1 MFKPRLTKPE
11 SGNKYYN
18 TTGNG
23 GYSGAIIGSPRDAGC
38 NVLANCVGYAAGRFN
53 EIIGQDKFVYF
64 KYPPNAEDFY
74 DSGKQQ
80 GLKVGAEP
88 KLGAIIVWA
97 KGKTWT
103 SSDGAGHVAVVEQ
116 IQADGSIITSE
127 SGWGCANPFWTT
139 HRYKGANG
147 NWGAGTEYRFL
158 GFIYLPEAV
167 QPKPEQPEVKQPET
181 PKTATAPKGVIK
193 RGDGGEAVKW
203 MQTKL
208 YESGYLRK
216 NEIDGDYGNI
226 TLGALLA
233 FQFNNKLE
241 VDGICGDMTKSKL
254 LKAVS

>member
-11 SGNKYYN
+11 AGNKYYN
-18 TTGNG
+18 TIANG
-23 GYSGAIIGSPRDAGC
+23 GYSGAIVGSPRDAGC

-53 EIIGQDKFVYF
+53 EIIGAQGFTYF

-74 DSGKQQ
+74 DTAVSQ
-80 GLKVGAEP
+80 GLKVGKEP

-103 SSDGAGHVAVVEQ
+103 SADGAGHVAVVEQ

-127 SGWGCANPFWTT
+127 SGYGCANPFWTS
-139 HRYKGANG
+139 HRYKGNG

-158 GFIYLPEAV
+158 GFVY
-167 QPKPEQPEVKQPET
+167 QPET
-181 PKTATAPKGVIK
+181 VPTNVIK
-193 RGDGGEAVKW
+193 RGDKGAAVEW

-208 YESGYLRK
+208 YERGYLRK
-216 NEIDGDYGNI
+216 NEIDGDFGKI

-233 FQFNNKLE
+233 FQFENSLD
-241 VDGICGDMTKSKL
+241 VDGICGDATKAKL
-254 LKAVS
+254 